1 MVAMSDAAEHPH
13 HEHHLLRDLARR
25 AGEHHERAVHR
36 REEAELAILETYLP
50 AQLSDEELAAI
61 AARAVESTGATGMA
75 QMGQVMKAAQAEVA
89 GGLGLVDRGVIIESK
104 IST

>member
-36 REEAELAILETYLP
+36 REEAELADAGAHAGFDLGADIARPGPTGDP
-50 AQLSDEELAAI
+50 AGFDAD
-61 AARAVESTGATGMA
+61 TD
-75 QMGQVMKAAQAEVA
+75 
-89 GGLGLVDRGVIIESK
+89 LGVDRDCR
-104 IST
+104 